1 MDQVLYDMIKDTP
14 LPRLVKIRQR
24 FDSQEIAD
32 VEGAVRQEL
41 KKPGIRQGI
50 RPGMKIAV
58 GVGSRGIAQLPL
70 LVRTVV
76 DELKKMGAE
85 PFIVPAMGSHGGA
98 TAEGQ
103 QKMLA
108 DLGVTEAAAGCPIR
122 SSMEVEEIGE
132 LAVEEL
138 GRTVPVHMD
147 RFACQAD
154 GIVIIARVKPHTGFR
169 AANESGLAKMLT
181 IGLGKQ
187 KGASTCHRYTYKYMG
202 RFIREMARMKIER
215 CNVLFALG
223 VVENAYDHLA
233 EIKAVPG
240 EQIIEQDAQ
249 MLRRAR
255 QRMAGFLLEPMDV
268 LVVGQVGKNVS
279 GDGMD
284 PNITGR
290 WLTPFASGGPRIG
303 TIAVLDLT
311 KETHGNAVGIGG
323 ADLITRRLYD
333 QLDLDA
339 SYANALTVTNCS
351 LVKIPVTLDTDRN
364 VIKAAVNTS
373 NALDL
378 ERVRLSVILDT
389 MHMNEIY
396 ISESMLTE
404 AEAHPDIEILSEPRE
419 MCFDETERLLL
430 DFKER

>member
-14 LPRLVKIRQR
+14 LPRLVRIRQK
-24 FDSQEIAD
+24 FDPQEITD
-32 VEGAVRQEL
+32 VEETIRREL
-41 KKPGIRQGI
+41 AKPEVSQGI

-70 LVRTVV
+70 LVRTTV
-76 DELKKMGAE
+76 DELKKRGAE
-85 PFIVPAMGSHGGA
+85 PFLVPAMGSHGGA

-103 QKMLA
+103 REMLA
-108 DLGVTEAAAGCPIR
+108 NLGVTEESAGCPIR
-122 SSMEVEEIGE
+122 SSMEVEEIGT
-132 LAVEEL
+132 LFVEEL
-138 GRTVPVHMD
+138 GREVPVHMD
-147 RFACQAD
+147 RNACQAD

-187 KGASTCHRYTYKYMG
+187 KGASICHRYTYKYMG
-202 RFIREMARMKIER
+202 RFVREMAQMKIDR

-240 EQIIEQDAQ
+240 DQIVEQDAE
-249 MLRRAR
+249 MLERAKA
-255 QRMAGFLLEPMDV
+255 RMAGFLLEPMDV

-323 ADLITRRLYD
+323 ADLITQRLYD
-333 QLDLDA
+333 QLDLNA

-351 LVKIPVTLDTDRN
+351 LVKIPVTLDTDQN

-378 ERVRLSVILDT
+378 DRVRLSVILDT

-396 ISESMLTE
+396 LSESMLPE
-404 AEAHPDIEILSEPRE
+404 AEAHPAIEILSGPQE
-419 MCFDETERLLL
+419 MRFDEEGRLLL
-430 DFKER
+430 DFNE